1 MKDGIKERFFS
12 SPILSAIAV
21 SLFSVAFLSLPN
33 IFTLQKNLLFAF
45 NIFSRAVVA
54 TGAVILAIICGFKP
68 FSKPVLSLSAI
79 LLSVLGLM
87 VCVNNFPVIG
97 FATGNVVLTE
107 DPEIFKYICLCI
119 SVGVAEEFMFRGFVM
134 PLLSVAL
141 KGKKHA
147 PLLTVALSAGIFS
160 FCHLFNIFSAGI
172 PSTLLQVGYTFLTGC
187 LFGAI
192 FLLTE
197 NVVFPVILH
206 VVYDIGGLIFTT
218 PFGIAVGNM
227 WDKYTVIITAVLGVI
242 ATVIFTVA
250 LWKYKQ
256 AEDSPEEN

>member
-160 FCHLFNIFSAGI
+160 FCHQQSSVQYFFRGNTFHAITGRLYLFNGLSVRGDI
-172 PSTLLQVGYTFLTGC
+172 PAYRKRR
-187 LFGAI
+187 
-192 FLLTE
+192 
-197 NVVFPVILH
+197 FPRN
-206 VVYDIGGLIFTT
+206 FTRR
-218 PFGIAVGNM
+218 
-227 WDKYTVIITAVLGVI
+227 L
-242 ATVIFTVA
+242 
-250 LWKYKQ
+250 
-256 AEDSPEEN
+256 